1 MKRYKHTQIGYLGLT
16 TLGPALIVVA
26 GLLLV
31 NGFNWIAFVTLAL
44 LGAALWML
52 ATLTV
57 TINERQVEGRFGLG
71 LFRKAIPVPEIVTH
85 RAVRN
90 PGYYGWGIRPIPGG
104 WLFNVS
110 GFWAVELQ
118 MNKGKRYRIG
128 TDDVAG
134 LRAALEESLR
144 SERP

>member
-1 MKRYKHTQIGYLGLT
+1 MFTSLAKRRPNTAWSRLAFASADGSRQPLGVSYVTQK
-16 TLGPALIVVA
+16 VKRFEV
-26 GLLLV
+26 
-31 NGFNWIAFVTLAL
+31 
-44 LGAALWML
+44 
-52 ATLTV
+52 
-57 TINERQVEGRFGLG
+57 RFGLG

-90 PGYYGWGIRPIPGG
+90 PWYYGWGIRLIPGG

-110 GFWAVELQ
+110 DFWAVELQ

>member
-16 TLGPALIVVA
+16 TLGPALVLVA
-26 GLLLV
+26 GLLFV
-31 NGFNWIAFVTLAL
+31 NGFSWITFVILILLGVALWTLA
-44 LGAALWML
+44 A
-52 ATLTV
+52 LTV
-57 TINERQVEGRFGLG
+57 TINERQLEVRFGLG

-90 PGYYGWGIRPIPGG
+90 PWYYGWGIRPILGG

-134 LRAALEESLR
+134 LRAALEESRR